1 MGEINKVLFLDLDG
15 VLCLASEWGGRF
27 KKQKLWNK
35 KYPDNQVI
43 YYTQFDKMDVEFR
56 FDNFNPKAVTV
67 LNEILE
73 LTDAEIVISSDWR
86 FDCSVEEMQSLFR
99 QYGVNKVPIDY
110 TPTLDVKDFHALEED
125 KIKGYGAERAMEIKK
140 WLEIHPQVTHWVAV
154 DDIDMAPYLDNFV
167 HTPRENEG
175 IKQRDIKDR
184 LINFLT

>member
-1 MGEINKVLFLDLDG
+1 MGEIKKILFLDIDG
-15 VLCLASEWGGRF
+15 VLALSTEWGGRF

-35 KYPDNQVI
+35 LHPDNQVT
-43 YYTQFDKMDVEFR
+43 YVTESHKMDVEFR

-110 TPTLDVKDFHALEED
+110 TPTLEIKDFHALEED

-154 DDIDMAPYLDNFV
+154 DDIDMTPYLDNFV
-167 HTPRENEG
+167 HTPRDNEG
-175 IKQRDIKDR
+175 IKQSGVKDR
-184 LINFLT
+184 LINFLI